1 MFSCVCFVLFFG
13 IVDDVVDKSDDN
25 EESDSEN
32 DTDNEDVEKD
42 QCTEVIEY
50 TQTHT
55 HTDKL
60 HAIVK

>member
-1 MFSCVCFVLFFG
+1 MCVFFFFG

-42 QCTEVIEY
+42 QCAEVMEY
-50 TQTHT
+50 THMQT

>member
-1 MFSCVCFVLFFG
+1 MCFHVCGFFG

-32 DTDNEDVEKD
+32 DTDNEDAEKD
-42 QCTEVIEY
+42 QCTEVREY
-50 TQTHT
+50 THT

-60 HAIVK
+60 CPILK